1 MLTKKFRLLFLSCFA
16 LLLASCSD
24 ELPSRGGNVAS
35 DSYAG
40 GLKEITLPDGMD
52 DFHYSDFWA
61 DPEKQTRPKYWI
73 QHDHETLKGE
83 IYKYTVETISEA
95 GGNIGMVQV
104 GNETNCF
111 FCGETDMYKICD
123 LFTSGAK
130 QSVEKIR
137 QRLGYGLCRRV

>member
-52 DFHYSDFWA
+52 DFHYSDFTLVLSSA
-61 DPEKQTRPKYWI
+61 TGEQVKRIGKHTRTGNGNNKQNCKNRNTRF
-73 QHDHETLKGE
+73 
-83 IYKYTVETISEA
+83 SA
-95 GGNIGMVQV
+95 
-104 GNETNCF
+104 F
-111 FCGETDMYKICD
+111 
-123 LFTSGAK
+123 
-130 QSVEKIR
+130 
-137 QRLGYGLCRRV
+137 